1 MEVSFDEVWRHFT
14 YLTFV
19 GTVLLDPD
27 HALEFELLHQTLY
40 GLVVDQIAAVMQ
52 FKSYPSVSVTPLIL
66 MEYRCYLFL
75 LGLVFIRLHGPL
87 QVVVIGTSWY
97 PGYLQK
103 FV

>member
-27 HALEFELLHQTLY
+27 HALEFKLLHQALY
-40 GLVVDQIAAVMQ
+40 GLVVDQVSAVAQ
-52 FKSYPSVSVTPLIL
+52 LKSYPSVPVAPLIL

-87 QVVVIGTSWY
+87 
-97 PGYLQK
+97 
-103 FV
+103 